1 VITGLDDGRCEP
13 WLYDLNNDD
22 NNNEIVRNVLIVIG
36 HCSVTVR
43 DIDGVPLYF

>member
-1 VITGLDDGRCEP
+1 MNAVYILS
-13 WLYDLNNDD
+13 LYDID

-43 DIDGVPLYF
+43 DIDGVPLHF